1 MPYKGINL
9 KGDTMKSF
17 GEIVEE
23 IKDIISSDIP
33 GKKVF
38 DKDVASALDISQMN
52 FATMKKR
59 DKIPFEELLNFCAK
73 RSIAINW
80 LLYDQSPESLI
91 EPTNQF
97 YMVRYFDAINA
108 SAGGG
113 ATIDDE
119 NVEELAIE
127 PHFLATLGG
136 ESELKNIDA
145 INVTGD
151 SMEPT
156 FLNGDIIFL
165 NRTKTNINRGGVFA
179 IQTEDMLLVKRL
191 QKRIDGKIDII
202 SDNKDFYLPQI
213 AEPGQINV
221 LGRVVG
227 RYGGVE

>member
-1 MPYKGINL
+1 
-9 KGDTMKSF
+9 MKSF
-17 GEIVEE
+17 SEIVEE

-38 DKDVASALDISQMN
+38 DKDVASALDITQMN

-119 NVEELAIE
+119 SAEELAIE

-165 NRTKTNINRGGVFA
+165 NRAKTDISRGGIFA

-213 AEPGQINV
+213 AEPGQINI

>member
-1 MPYKGINL
+1 
-9 KGDTMKSF
+9 MKNF

-38 DKDVASALDISQMN
+38 DKDVAAALDISQMN

-119 NVEELAIE
+119 RGEELAIE

-136 ESELKNIDA
+136 ESELKNIEA

-165 NRTKTNINRGGVFA
+165 NRAKTDISRGGVFA

>member
-119 NVEELAIE
+119 SAEELAIE

-165 NRTKTNINRGGVFA
+165 NRTKTDINRGGVFA

>member
-1 MPYKGINL
+1 
-9 KGDTMKSF
+9 MKSF
-17 GEIVEE
+17 SEIVEE

-38 DKDVASALDISQMN
+38 DKDVAKALDITQMN

-80 LLYDQSPESLI
+80 LLYGQSPESLI
-91 EPTNQF
+91 EPTNQV
-97 YMVRYFDAINA
+97 YMVRYFNAVNA

-113 ATIDDE
+113 GFLDE
-119 NVEELAIE
+119 GEEMDNLAIE
-127 PHFLATLGG
+127 SHFLATLGG
-136 ESELKNIDA
+136 ERELKNIDA
-145 INVTGD
+145 INVSGD

-156 FLNGDIIFL
+156 FLHGDIIFL
-165 NRTKTNINRGGVFA
+165 NRSKTDISRGGVFT

-202 SDNKDFYLPQI
+202 SDNKDYLPQV
-213 AEPGQINV
+213 ALPEQIKV
-221 LGRVVG
+221 IGRVVG
-227 RYGGVE
+227 RYGSVE

>member
-1 MPYKGINL
+1 MLIKRKGC
-9 KGDTMKSF
+9 DMKTFS
-17 GEIVEE
+17 EIVEE
-23 IKDIISSDIP
+23 IKDIISSEIP

-38 DKDVASALDISQMN
+38 DKDVANALDISQMN

-59 DKIPFEELLNFCAK
+59 EKIPYEELLNFCAK

-80 LLYDQSPESLI
+80 LLYGQSPESLV
-91 EPTNQF
+91 EATNQF
-97 YMVRYFDAINA
+97 YMVRYFDAVNA

-113 ATIDDE
+113 GNIDDVAFE
-119 NVEELAIE
+119 SLAIE
-127 PHFLATLGG
+127 PHFLETLGG
-136 ESELKNIDA
+136 ESELKNIEA

-165 NRTKTNINRGGVFA
+165 NRSKTDVSRGGVFA

>member
-1 MPYKGINL
+1 
-9 KGDTMKSF
+9 MKSF

-113 ATIDDE
+113 ALIDDE
-119 NVEELAIE
+119 NSEELAIE

-136 ESELKNIDA
+136 ESELKNIEA

-165 NRTKTNINRGGVFA
+165 NRSKTDISRGGVFA

>member
-1 MPYKGINL
+1 
-9 KGDTMKSF
+9 MKSF

-38 DKDVASALDISQMN
+38 DKDVAAALDISQMN

-91 EPTNQF
+91 EATNQF

-119 NVEELAIE
+119 RGEELAIE

-136 ESELKNIDA
+136 ESELKNIEA

-165 NRTKTNINRGGVFA
+165 NRTKIDISRGGVFA

>member
-1 MPYKGINL
+1 
-9 KGDTMKSF
+9 MKSF

-38 DKDVASALDISQMN
+38 DKDVAAALDITQMN

-80 LLYDQSPESLI
+80 LLYNQSPESLI

-113 ATIDDE
+113 AFNDDIE
-119 NVEELAIE
+119 SEELAIE

-136 ESELKNIDA
+136 ESELKNIEA
-145 INVTGD
+145 VNVTGD

-165 NRTKTNINRGGVFA
+165 NRAKTDISRGGVFA

>member
-1 MPYKGINL
+1 
-9 KGDTMKSF
+9 MKSF
-17 GEIVEE
+17 SEIVEE

-38 DKDVASALDISQMN
+38 DKDVANALEISQMN

-59 DKIPFEELLNFCAK
+59 EKIPYEELLNFCAK

-80 LLYDQSPESLI
+80 LLYNQSPESLV
-91 EPTNQF
+91 EATNQF
-97 YMVRYFDAINA
+97 YMVRYFNAVNA

-113 ATIDDE
+113 GFADE
-119 NVEELAIE
+119 GEVAKNLAIE
-127 PHFLATLGG
+127 PHFLAILGG
-136 ESELKNIDA
+136 EGELKNIEA
-145 INVTGD
+145 INVSGD

-156 FLNGDIIFL
+156 FLHGDIIFL
-165 NRTKTNINRGGVFA
+165 NRSKIDISRGGIFA

-191 QKRIDGKIDII
+191 QKRIDGRIDII
-202 SDNKDFYLPQI
+202 SDNKEFYLPQI
-213 AEPGQINV
+213 ASADQINI